1 MKRVKSTGLFVNGA
15 IAIAVGLVFILANNK
30 AIESILSII
39 GAVIGLL
46 GLAILAKI
54 LFYDKKDALKNPI
67 FILEGL
73 LNFVLGLVMFL
84 NPTLILHFMMLLIGL
99 WAIIIGVVQIIY
111 FFKIKSVIKTGYY
124 ILVGGILFV
133 ILGFFISFF
142 PEFIVSTVAII
153 IGLIIV
159 LIGIILVYLGYQ
171 VNKNKENFTDY
182 KLIE

>member
-133 ILGFFISFF
+133 ILGF
-142 PEFIVSTVAII
+142 
-153 IGLIIV
+153 LIP
-159 LIGIILVYLGYQ
+159 IGIFNSPSLAA
-171 VNKNKENFTDY
+171 NKN
-182 KLIE
+182 ICS